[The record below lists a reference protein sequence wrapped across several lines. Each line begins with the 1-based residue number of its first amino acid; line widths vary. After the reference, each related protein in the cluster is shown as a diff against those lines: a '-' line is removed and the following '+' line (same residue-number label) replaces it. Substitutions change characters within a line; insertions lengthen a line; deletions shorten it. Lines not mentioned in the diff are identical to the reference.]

1 MKWFLSPGKATPTSL
16 KGESWRRR
24 GQKRGD
30 AVGGREE
37 GVLAA
42 SRGGRQQGARAFIKA
57 QDFRALELGT

>member
-1 MKWFLSPGKATPTSL
+1 MQG
-16 KGESWRRR
+16 
-24 GQKRGD
+24 
-30 AVGGREE
+30 VGGREE